1 MGLCAEE
8 AAARERAERRMAIVM
23 GGFLSGINVELLA
36 GERFQESCALA
47 GRGAVETLLPGSDGL
62 GEPVTELG

>member
-8 AAARERAERRMAIVM
+8 AAVRERAERRMAIFM
-23 GGFLSGINVELLA
+23 GGFLSGIDVRLLA
-36 GERFQESCALA
+36 GEGLQGACALA
-47 GRGAVETLLPGSDGL
+47 ERGAVETLLPGSNGL